1 MRLAFFFLYNFS
13 SCCIFVSCFAF
24 VLFCFVSL
32 HCYCFCSC
40 HRVVLHVL
48 PGAACG
54 MVYLLNYILYVN
66 WQQQVCLCSLFVFH
80 FHFFFLCFYGFSCL
94 FTMLSVKLWL
104 MLVFGMETY
113 QCIGISHIS
122 EKRETERATRL
133 AANQY
138 RVYSQVFSKS
148 VYLLLNYLP
157 KLQFVAFISISF
169 NLIWTFACCH
179 VAMKPFWHYDVA
191 IKDADF
197 PPCCIF
203 TAATRV
209 ASLFFIIS
217 LLLCQIC
224 QAFWWGESLANTR
237 CGKYFIWLRECRN
250 C

>member
-1 MRLAFFFLYNFS
+1 MRLAFFFYIISAVAAFS
-13 SCCIFVSCFAF
+13 FLVSL
-24 VLFCFVSL
+24 LFCFALFL

-48 PGAACG
+48 PSAACG
-54 MVYLLNYILYVN
+54 MAYLLNYILYVN

-104 MLVFGMETY
+104 MLVFGMDTY

-138 RVYSQVFSKS
+138 RVYSQVYSKS

-169 NLIWTFACCH
+169 NLIWTFH
-179 VAMKPFWHYDVA
+179 VVMLRWN
-191 IKDADF
+191 
-197 PPCCIF
+197 
-203 TAATRV
+203 
-209 ASLFFIIS
+209 LFGIMM
-217 LLLCQIC
+217 LP
-224 QAFWWGESLANTR
+224 
-237 CGKYFIWLRECRN
+237 
-250 C
+250 